1 MEENEINIIPY
12 FNVYTADFK
21 VFKEKLSNQ
30 EIVEILNAISDL
42 CLYAETDYKP
52 KTKYQAIWFNKL
64 KNDFDKNL
72 SRYKSCVTNGK
83 KGGRPRKINPDETQ
97 EKPMGFLGVNP
108 NETQPESIKYNKIE
122 YNKIKKNNIDIYCN
136 KEFEKCFDI
145 YKEVCTKLTP
155 LRFERRS
162 KAILEELSS
171 FLDEIEYNF
180 DYFKELCEK
189 ANQLEKIVDSKID
202 FKTMIKNHIGITNGK
217 YDKKEQV
224 DISKYFV

>member
-1 MEENEINIIPY
+1 MEGKEINIIPY
-12 FNVYTADFK
+12 FNVYTSDFK

-42 CLYAETDYKP
+42 CLYAETDYEP

-83 KGGRPRKINPDETQ
+83 KGGRPKKINTDETQ

-108 NETQPESIKYNKIE
+108 NETQTESIKYNKIE

-162 KAILEELSS
+162 KAILEELST

-217 YDKKEQV
+217 YEKKEQV